1 MSNIQD
7 TIPLG
12 CMGNKR
18 TELKLLLP
26 IIEPQIT
33 TATIFVEPFCG
44 SSIVSFNVFK
54 QINKNID
61 FHINDLDPLR
71 IKFHKNMTKEKE
83 RQKLYKLEKEIVEKG
98 EEFYYSIVRGKDDD
112 YYDNFNVINVECD
125 YTSKKCTHS
134 VGGLLDSK
142 GSSEFQPY
150 LNVRTET
157 FQIVNWN
164 KEFLIYKDIGSCY
177 EVTFTL
183 MRETETLTGIRK
195 YSKKNPRCQRDD
207 EIKYSIIDGFEY
219 YRSESKKVQ
228 NVFLNILVSLLV
240 FGISVYGIYRTLK
253 PKKINE

>member
-1 MSNIQD
+1 MKKTSKIILWIIFFLLSMYSFIQVD
-7 TIPLG
+7 RWYVHSRVPVSLPMVSYFLTMWNEGYVKVTGTI
-12 CMGNKR
+12 
-18 TELKLLLP
+18 
-26 IIEPQIT
+26 
-33 TATIFVEPFCG
+33 
-44 SSIVSFNVFK
+44 
-54 QINKNID
+54 
-61 FHINDLDPLR
+61 
-71 IKFHKNMTKEKE
+71 
-83 RQKLYKLEKEIVEKG
+83 
-98 EEFYYSIVRGKDDD
+98 RGKDDD

-195 YSKKNPRCQRDD
+195 YSKKNPRCHRDD

-228 NVFLNILVSLLV
+228 NLFLNILFSLLV

-253 PKKINE
+253 PKKISE

>member
-1 MSNIQD
+1 MNKDFDLYLADKKQSLLDDLYSDFEEYIRSNKKV
-7 TIPLG
+7 TLV
-12 CMGNKR
+12 
-18 TELKLLLP
+18 
-26 IIEPQIT
+26 IEP
-33 TATIFVEPFCG
+33 
-44 SSIVSFNVFK
+44 
-54 QINKNID
+54 
-61 FHINDLDPLR
+61 
-71 IKFHKNMTKEKE
+71 
-83 RQKLYKLEKEIVEKG
+83 
-98 EEFYYSIVRGKDDD
+98 KDDD

-195 YSKKNPRCQRDD
+195 YSKKNPRCHRDD
-207 EIKYSIIDGFEY
+207 EIKYSVIDGFEY

-228 NVFLNILVSLLV
+228 NLFLNILVCLIIASGELPIAIL
-240 FGISVYGIYRTLK
+240 
-253 PKKINE
+253 PKSI